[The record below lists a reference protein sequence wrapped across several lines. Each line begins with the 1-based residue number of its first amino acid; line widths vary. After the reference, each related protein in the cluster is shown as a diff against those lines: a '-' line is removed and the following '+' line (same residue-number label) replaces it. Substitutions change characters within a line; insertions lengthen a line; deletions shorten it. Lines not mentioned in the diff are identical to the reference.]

1 MFKHHG
7 LDYKFRY
14 HKAKLG
20 KLASNYPGLVRYLK
34 CFESG
39 CPSEM
44 FEGGERCSGLRLRVD
59 IKKSTRR
66 NQACRVGILKAIK
79 DNRRRHEGIEE
90 FMLIN
95 DKATIA
101 CEIPIW
107 LWEKNM
113 DIGVSGHIDI
123 LQIRQGRIYIL
134 DFKPNAAQENEQKVV
149 SQLYLYALGLSFRT
163 GIPLRMF
170 RCAWFDEKVYYEFD
184 PAEAKVETKKLYR
197 KRGRMEKIE
206 KLLIYLVYKLLEDFF
221 IPKFF

>member
-1 MFKHHG
+1 MHNWLNEFSDICSFREIRNRTLKGYKKGEVVFTNLFKHHG

-20 KLASNYPGLVRYLK
+20 KLASNYPGLIRYLK

-39 CPSEM
+39 CPIEM
-44 FEGGERCSGLRLRVD
+44 FEGGERCSRLRLRVD

-113 DIGVSGHIDI
+113 DIGGS
-123 LQIRQGRIYIL
+123 
-134 DFKPNAAQENEQKVV
+134 
-149 SQLYLYALGLSFRT
+149 
-163 GIPLRMF
+163 
-170 RCAWFDEKVYYEFD
+170 
-184 PAEAKVETKKLYR
+184 
-197 KRGRMEKIE
+197 
-206 KLLIYLVYKLLEDFF
+206 LV
-221 IPKFF
+221 I

>member
-1 MFKHHG
+1 M
-7 LDYKFRY
+7 
-14 HKAKLG
+14 A
-20 KLASNYPGLVRYLK
+20 
-34 CFESG
+34 
-39 CPSEM
+39 
-44 FEGGERCSGLRLRVD
+44 
-59 IKKSTRR
+59 
-66 NQACRVGILKAIK
+66 LKAIK
-79 DNRRRHEGIEE
+79 DNRRRHEGVEE

-113 DIGVSGHIDI
+113 DIGVSGHIDL

-170 RCAWFDEKVYYEFD
+170 RCAWFDEKIYYEFD
-184 PAEAKVETKKLYR
+184 PAKVKTETKKL
-197 KRGRMEKIE
+197 
-206 KLLIYLVYKLLEDFF
+206 
-221 IPKFF
+221 

>member
-1 MFKHHG
+1 VCSFRKIRDEALRGFKKGNVVFTNSFEHHG
-7 LDYKFRY
+7 LDYEFKY
-14 HKAKLG
+14 HKAKL
-20 KLASNYPGLVRYLK
+20 KKFASNYPSLVRYLK
-34 CFESG
+34 RFESG

-44 FEGGERCSGLRLRVD
+44 FEGGERCSQLKLNVNV
-59 IKKSTRR
+59 KKSIGR
-66 NQACRVGILKAIK
+66 NQACKLAEIALKAVK
-79 DNRRRHEGIEE
+79 NNRQKHKVIEE

-95 DKATIA
+95 DIATVA

-134 DFKPNAAQENEQKVV
+134 DFKPNAAQENEQKAV

-170 RCAWFDEKVYYEFD
+170 RCAWFDEKIYYEFD
-184 PAEAKVETKKLYR
+184 PAKVKTETKKL
-197 KRGRMEKIE
+197 
-206 KLLIYLVYKLLEDFF
+206 
-221 IPKFF
+221 

>member
-1 MFKHHG
+1 M
-7 LDYKFRY
+7 
-14 HKAKLG
+14 A
-20 KLASNYPGLVRYLK
+20 
-34 CFESG
+34 
-39 CPSEM
+39 
-44 FEGGERCSGLRLRVD
+44 
-59 IKKSTRR
+59 
-66 NQACRVGILKAIK
+66 LKAIK
-79 DNRRRHEGIEE
+79 DNRRRHEGVEE

-134 DFKPNAAQENEQKVV
+134 DFKPNAAQENEQRVV

-184 PAEAKVETKKLYR
+184 PAEAKVETKKLY
-197 KRGRMEKIE
+197 KKGRMEKIE

-221 IPKFF
+221 ISKFF